1 MKKALAILAAIVAA
15 TPVQAAFVVPE
26 TEPAPP
32 KDYTISGLEWIGCVV
47 KPEYEGTSWETSDIP
62 AECFNVFR
70 AQPSFHSINWKNARR
85 CEDYTPGCVEL
96 EGIIKVDGVRYVI
109 DTSKRRYSTRRGW
122 YTRLDVKI
130 ITTDIK
136 YQDYK
141 INCLD
146 TYAFIGTQDSE
157 GRVDHIYTA
166 KKFQKDVCDSVFP
179 EPKKDAAYRIKEFA
193 CNLATDPKEKK
204 RICDGFVE
212 WNNRRRWQ

>member
-1 MKKALAILAAIVAA
+1 MKRALALLAAIVAA

-26 TEPAPP
+26 KEPAPS
-32 KDYTISGLEWIGCVV
+32 KDYTISSLEWRGCVTDDKYPTV
-47 KPEYEGTSWETSDIP
+47 GLSTVDVICERI
-62 AECFNVFR
+62 FR
-70 AQPSFHSINWKNARR
+70 SRPLSHQINWKNARR

-109 DTSKRRYSTRRGW
+109 DTAKQNYSIRRGW
-122 YTRLDVKI
+122 YTRLNVRVIK
-130 ITTDIK
+130 TDIK

-141 INCLD
+141 IDCLD
-146 TYAFIGTQDSE
+146 TYGVIGTLDWE
-157 GRVDHIYTA
+157 GNVDHIYTA

-179 EPKKDAAYRIKEFA
+179 EPEKDTAYRMKELA
-193 CNLATDPKEKK
+193 CNLARDPKQKK